1 MDRAEARGRETRL
14 REWNKERVGKIF
26 SSTSE
31 QLALFGA
38 PCGLKSRFGPAGWKE
53 KALRLRHHRLAE
65 QEIRGRIDEVGRSV
79 DSLSWTFV
87 SHLLC
92 FYSTY

>member
-1 MDRAEARGRETRL
+1 MRQAWRLWVDRAEARGRETRL

-38 PCGLKSRFGPAGWKE
+38 PCGLRVI
-53 KALRLRHHRLAE
+53 LVL
-65 QEIRGRIDEVGRSV
+65 QVGRKR
-79 DSLSWTFV
+79 
-87 SHLLC
+87 HLGYAAIDLQSRR
-92 FYSTY
+92 FAGVLMR